1 MELDELKNTWTVLDE
16 QLKKNELLNKRII
29 QEMLYKKSN
38 KSLSWLINTDFWSML
53 AQLSAIPFCIWLYN
67 SPISKNNFFP
77 KILSVVLIVFIIL
90 ASIWDCNKIIKY
102 LFKIDFTKI
111 VKDNMQ
117 LVNKYAIFIKYEK
130 IVGYTVVFPVFYL
143 LGILCY
149 YELNATLSLWIFL
162 VVVFISGT
170 AVAYWAY
177 KKIYDSNIQSIK
189 KSLEELE
196 ELKEE

>member
-16 QLKKNELLNKRII
+16 QLKKNEMLNKRII
-29 QEMLYKKSN
+29 QEMLHKKSS
-38 KSLSWLINTDFWSML
+38 KSLNLLINTDFWSML
-53 AQLSAIPFCIWLYN
+53 AQLLAIPFCIWLYN
-67 SPISKNNFFP
+67 NPISKNNFFP

-90 ASIWDCNKIIKY
+90 ASIWDCYKIFKY

-130 IVGYTVVFPVFYL
+130 IVGYFVVFPVFYL

-162 VVVFISGT
+162 VVVFISAT
-170 AVAYWAY
+170 AVVYWAY